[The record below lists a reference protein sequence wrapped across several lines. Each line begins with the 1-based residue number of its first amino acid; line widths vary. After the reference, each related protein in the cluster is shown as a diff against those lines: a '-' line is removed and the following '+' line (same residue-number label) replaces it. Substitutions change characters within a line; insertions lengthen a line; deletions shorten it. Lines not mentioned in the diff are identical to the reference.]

1 MSNDSEPK
9 GRLTTFF
16 HTLTD
21 INDPRRPDIIV
32 VPKIQRDYAQGRP
45 SASKIRARFLN
56 ALFTAVDTENSVPI
70 ELDFVYG
77 ELKEDKYPREFLPLD
92 GQQRLT
98 TLYLLHWYIA
108 RRLTEANE
116 PINDSFLSHFS
127 YENRS
132 TSKEFCRKLI
142 ALQPPF
148 SNLDGSLKDY
158 ILDRNW
164 MTGTWNNDPTISSMI
179 EMLNDIHIHYKSF
192 SSDQIKLVWE
202 NLIGKNDLGKI
213 RFYRLYIGDMDTSD
227 DLYIK
232 MNSRGKPLTD
242 FEHFKA
248 EIDGYLSEDTE
259 FSLKVDTHW
268 TNLIWDYRDKNN
280 DGDPRAYEYNGLD
293 DKFLRLFK
301 FYMITTIIKQSLSD
315 ESYNTLITKD
325 YLDLASIAF
334 ENKEENLKDFEVIMD
349 YFVEQ
354 SKSYGSLE
362 DYFGVFLTR
371 EECSK
376 DKVFIG
382 SDLTPDLGVDYLKA
396 CCLKFAIGNEFSVS
410 NTLILNSFFF
420 LARKEK
426 QQQPIPEF
434 KDRLRILRNLI
445 QNSPDSMRFKNLQ
458 DLLLRSEA
466 IIESNDIDTGANDF
480 VILQKKQEVM
490 KLNWLGNL
498 GEVDAQMKQAALYA
512 VENHHLLMGNIHPL
526 LLDDIV
532 KDSDIDHFEKF
543 RKLFSSDDRLDCIE
557 RALLAISDYGYENG
571 GRYNYG
577 GRNGWNWRNEVFVY
591 RNKTTPKVL
600 SDLLD
605 MLIDCSDEELKS
617 LYHGYIET
625 CENCQLFPWRY
636 YQIKYSDA
644 RFGASGKYIYDGME
658 YHRTMLNK
666 TYTNGYHWNPFH
678 LILSNII
685 GGCSLGNFNNVLML
699 PGGEYS
705 LKSHNS
711 YYELHDTR
719 NNQSYI
725 ITIAQ
730 SEDGIDIENRVELII
745 SRKDNLIESLLSMS
759 QTIEEQRVEPETS
772 SEEDSRLTK
781 GN

>member
-1 MSNDSEPK
+1 MSNASEPK
-9 GRLTTFF
+9 GRLTTFY

-21 INDPRRPDIIV
+21 VTDPRRPDIIV
-32 VPKIQRDYAQGRP
+32 IPKIQRDYAQGRA
-45 SASKIRARFLN
+45 SASKIRERFLS
-56 ALFTAVDTENSVPI
+56 ALFAAVDTEEATPI

-77 ELKEDKYPREFLPLD
+77 ELKEDNYPREFLPLD

-108 RRLTEANE
+108 RRLTDVN
-116 PINDSFLSHFS
+116 ISIDDSFLSHFS

-148 SNLDGSLKDY
+148 SKLAGSLKDY

-179 EMLNDIHIHYKSF
+179 EMLNDIHVHYKSF
-192 SSDQIKLVWE
+192 SPDQIKHVWD
-202 NLIGKNDLGKI
+202 NLIGNNDLGMI

-232 MNSRGKPLTD
+232 MNSRGKSLTD

-248 EIDGYLSEDTE
+248 EIDGYLSEGTE

-280 DGDPRAYEYNGLD
+280 DGDPKAYEYNGLD

-301 FYMITTIIKQSLSD
+301 FYMVTTIIKQSLSE
-315 ESYNTLITKD
+315 ESYGTLISKD

-349 YFVEQ
+349 YFVSQ
-354 SKSYGSLE
+354 SKSVGSIE
-362 DYFGVFLTR
+362 DFFGEFVTR
-371 EECSK
+371 EECSN

-382 SDLTPDLGVDYLKA
+382 GDLTSDLGVDYLKA

-410 NTLILNSFFF
+410 NILILNSFFF
-420 LARKEK
+420 LAKKEA
-426 QQQPIPEF
+426 QQQSIPEF

-445 QNSPDSMRFKNLQ
+445 QNSPDSMRFKNLH
-458 DLLLRSEA
+458 DLLLRSES
-466 IIESNDIDTGANDF
+466 IIENNNIDTGANDF

-490 KLNWLGNL
+490 KLNWLGDHGNV
-498 GEVDAQMKQAALYA
+498 GAQTKQEALYA
-512 VENHHLLMGNIHPL
+512 IENHHLLMGNIQPL
-526 LLDDIV
+526 LMEDIV
-532 KDSDIDHFEKF
+532 KDSDIEHFDKF
-543 RKLFSSDDRLDCIE
+543 RKVFSSDDRLDLIE
-557 RALLAISDYGYENG
+557 RALLAVSDYGYENG

-577 GRNGWNWRNEVFVY
+577 GRNGYNWRNEVFVY

-600 SDLLD
+600 SDLFDKLST
-605 MLIDCSDEELKS
+605 DCSDES
-617 LYHGYIET
+617 LEAICNGYLED

-644 RFGASGKYIYDGME
+644 RYGVSGKYIYDGME
-658 YHRTMLNK
+658 YHRIMLNK

-678 LILSNII
+678 LILFNKI
-685 GGCSLGNFNNVLML
+685 GGCSLGNYDSVLML

-711 YYELHDTR
+711 YYELHDSK
-719 NNQSYI
+719 NYLSYKIEINQ
-725 ITIAQ
+725 
-730 SEDGIDIENRVELII
+730 DGGIDIVDRIELVLAG
-745 SRKDNLIESLLSMS
+745 KDNVIQHLMSMAQPIEQSV
-759 QTIEEQRVEPETS
+759 TV
-772 SEEDSRLTK
+772 SEEEELTLL
-781 GN
+781 